1 MKKEAFKRLHKAM
14 SQIKPIIKDKKN
26 PHFKNTYA
34 DINAMI
40 EVVKPILLENNL
52 VLLQPIIQG
61 NVCTQIYDVESGE
74 MLLESS
80 LEMTSGLN
88 AQQKGS
94 EITYFRRYTLQSLLS
109 LEAEDDDGTSAS
121 AAPAAPTQE
130 LPWLNLFD
138 NKGKAL
144 QAYTDLEAFI
154 NSGKKTSL
162 STLKQKFKISK
173 DTEKQLKEKLNI
185 L

>member
-1 MKKEAFKRLHKAM
+1 
-14 SQIKPIIKDKKN
+14 
-26 PHFKNTYA
+26 
-34 DINAMI
+34 
-40 EVVKPILLENNL
+40 
-52 VLLQPIIQG
+52 
-61 NVCTQIYDVESGE
+61 

-109 LEAEDDDGTSAS
+109 LEAEDDDGTVAS